1 MPFNNAGGSIGSG
14 LAVLLTGW
22 ICHRIAR
29 AWSSQRASNEKLLTS
44 AQGASGRPTGRLNV
58 PALVYLISHGPFPF
72 VILDLRDCD
81 QIESMLHGVVVKL
94 SPDDVPAALTDD
106 CKWSDASKGCARPS
120 PHHALI
126 FISEVKEKLHAATAV
141 ATLHGYQTCFTVM
154 AKRPLQKSLGD
165 PPEPRLISSDALAH
179 LMNIRGASGDPKPPV
194 LVDVRRHDERTLFG
208 CISGSVHVPAE
219 DLAVSLQSAHDMF
232 EQIARTPAWVKE
244 DVIVFHSRSTCR
256 AQWAAIVASQQG
268 FMNVFVL
275 MGGTNEWN
283 FQPSVLRYAHY
294 EIGDPIPVA
303 KAPPVRSVKFDEAA
317 KELLMLGLL

>member
-1 MPFNNAGGSIGSG
+1 
-14 LAVLLTGW
+14 
-22 ICHRIAR
+22 
-29 AWSSQRASNEKLLTS
+29 
-44 AQGASGRPTGRLNV
+44 
-58 PALVYLISHGPFPF
+58 
-72 VILDLRDCD
+72 
-81 QIESMLHGVVVKL
+81 
-94 SPDDVPAALTDD
+94 
-106 CKWSDASKGCARPS
+106 
-120 PHHALI
+120 
-126 FISEVKEKLHAATAV
+126 
-141 ATLHGYQTCFTVM
+141 M
-154 AKRPLQKSLGD
+154 AKRPLQKSLGG

-219 DLAVSLQSAHDMF
+219 DLAVSLQSAHDIF

-268 FMNVFVL
+268 ALSEDADGCARKCALLIHHATLLSGAYAEFACCVGFMNVFVL

-303 KAPPVRSVKFDEAA
+303 TSPPVRSVKFDEAA